1 MRGNE
6 YADRRKEHPTV
17 HQPSAPWFHDPILL
31 LLTTALK
38 LNRAN
43 KLQVSGTERAVV
55 DDCQAGFANQSND
68 IAELRGRTGRQGL

>member
-17 HQPSAPWFHDPILL
+17 HQPLAPWFHDPILL

-43 KLQVSGTERAVV
+43 KL
-55 DDCQAGFANQSND
+55 
-68 IAELRGRTGRQGL
+68 